1 MLDSFLDM
9 YPEDLKEKKINPG
22 EFCENGDLGYRI
34 TRRSQPV
41 WITSKSL
48 LDAMVNLSDLAQF
61 NPDML
66 IIRERAGKNVFEM
79 NLEAGYESG
88 KEATEENLFLG
99 TFWFTKTMLGRLIK
113 KLEQGMLNIELKVDK
128 KDIEEYEALG
138 AKEKFY
144 PLMVKEVKSLDGNN
158 IKGDF
163 KIMGPV
169 RRLTADGSSK
179 TNVMTTTPIE
189 LARHFRYIYKQWPGG
204 EI

>member
-1 MLDSFLDM
+1 MVDSFLDV

-41 WITSKSL
+41 WTTAKDLFDS
-48 LDAMVNLSDLAQF
+48 MVNLSDLAQF
-61 NPDML
+61 NPDLL
-66 IIRERAGKNVFEM
+66 ILRERLGKNVFEIT
-79 NLEAGYESG
+79 LQAGYESG

-128 KDIEEYEALG
+128 KDIEEYEAGG

-144 PLMVKEVKSLDGNN
+144 PLMVKDVRSLDGDN

-179 TNVMTTTPIE
+179 TNMMTTTPID
-189 LARHFRYIYKQWPGG
+189 LAKYFRYIYKQWPGG

>member
-1 MLDSFLDM
+1 MYDSFMDV

-41 WITSKSL
+41 WTTAKDLFDS
-48 LDAMVNLSDLAQF
+48 MVNLSDLAQF
-61 NPDML
+61 NPDLL
-66 IIRERAGKNVFEM
+66 ILRERLGKNVFEITFQ
-79 NLEAGYESG
+79 AGYESG

-128 KDIEEYEALG
+128 KDIEEYEAGG

-144 PLMVKEVKSLDGNN
+144 PLMVKDVRSLDGDN

-169 RRLTADGSSK
+169 KRLSADGSSK
-179 TNVMTTTPIE
+179 TNMMTTTPID
-189 LARHFRYIYKQWPGG
+189 LAKYFRYIYKQWPGG